1 MTRSCVLPSAQIG
14 INANILQSSAAVG
27 MNNTNHNIITT
38 NVNNN
43 NNNKINSAD
52 NNDAVS
58 QNELL
63 MKMLL

>member
-1 MTRSCVLPSAQIG
+1 MG

-43 NNNKINSAD
+43 NNINKINSVD